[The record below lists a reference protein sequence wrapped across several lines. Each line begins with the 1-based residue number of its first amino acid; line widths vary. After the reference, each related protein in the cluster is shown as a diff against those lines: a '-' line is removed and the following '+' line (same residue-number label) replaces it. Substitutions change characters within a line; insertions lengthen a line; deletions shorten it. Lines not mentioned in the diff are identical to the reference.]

1 MWIDKMG
8 VSYSL
13 LTVVV
18 LLFISIG
25 VWGIGW
31 YSLLGVAIP
40 YMAMIFFVA
49 GFLYRVLRWA
59 GSPVPF
65 HIPTVCGQ
73 QKSLPW
79 IKSNPIDSPYTT
91 KGVVTRLALEILFFR
106 SLLKNEK
113 VELREAY
120 KLLYKPNTYLWLG
133 AMAFHWSLLII
144 LFRHLRFFLEP
155 VPGVVISIQW
165 LDSIFQGLIPAL
177 YITDILILISL
188 AFLFFRR
195 VISSQIRYLS
205 LPSDYFVILLLAGI
219 AISGVLMQLFF
230 RADLVQVKTWVMG
243 MIRFHPTLPQ
253 GVGLVFYIH
262 LFFVSLLI
270 AYFPISKLMHMPGIF
285 LSPTRNLTNTSRNH
299 RHINPWDAPVKVH
312 TYEEWEEEFREAI
325 KEVGLPLDKE

>member
-1 MWIDKMG
+1 MGALVSLFTMIGILFIVFIG
-8 VSYSL
+8 VS
-13 LTVVV
+13 
-18 LLFISIG
+18 G
-25 VWGIGW
+25 MGW
-31 YSLLGVAIP
+31 YSVFGVIIP
-40 YMAMIFFVA
+40 YGAMTLFIL

-59 GSPVPF
+59 SSPVPF

-73 QKSLPW
+73 QRSLHW
-79 IKSNPIDSPYTT
+79 IKSNPIDSPYTN

-120 KLLYKPNTYLWLG
+120 KLLYKPSTYLWLG
-133 AMAFHWSLLII
+133 AMAFHWSFIII
-144 LFRHLRFFLEP
+144 LIRHLRLFLEP
-155 VPGVVISIQW
+155 VPAVMISIQW
-165 LDSIFQGLIPAL
+165 LDSVFQGLIPVL
-177 YITDILILISL
+177 YTTDILILISL
-188 AFLFFRR
+188 GFLFFRR
-195 VISSQIRYLS
+195 LISPQIRYIS
-205 LPSDYFVILLLAGI
+205 LPSDYFVILLIAGI
-219 AISGVLMQLFF
+219 AISGVLMRLFF

-270 AYFPISKLMHMPGIF
+270 AYFPVSKLMHMPGIF

-299 RHINPWDAPVKVH
+299 RHINPWDAPAKVH

-325 KEVGLPLDKE
+325 KEVGLPLEKE

>member
-1 MWIDKMG
+1 MG

-13 LTVVV
+13 LTVIV

-40 YMAMIFFVA
+40 YMAMLFFVT
-49 GFLYRVLRWA
+49 GFIYRVLKWA
-59 GSPVPF
+59 NSPVPF

-79 IKSNPIDSPYTT
+79 IKSNLIDSPYTT

-155 VPGVVISIQW
+155 VPRVVISIQW

-177 YITDILILISL
+177 YVTDILILISL

-195 VISSQIRYLS
+195 VISSQIRYIS
-205 LPSDYFVILLLAGI
+205 LPSDYFVILLIAGI
-219 AISGVLMQLFF
+219 AISGVLMRLFF
-230 RADLVQVKTWVMG
+230 MADLVQVKTWAMG
-243 MIRFHPTLPQ
+243 MLRFHPTLPQ

-262 LFFVSLLI
+262 LFFVSLLF

-285 LSPTRNLTNTSRNH
+285 LSPTRNLTNASRNH

-312 TYEEWEEEFREAI
+312 TYEEWEDEFRDAI